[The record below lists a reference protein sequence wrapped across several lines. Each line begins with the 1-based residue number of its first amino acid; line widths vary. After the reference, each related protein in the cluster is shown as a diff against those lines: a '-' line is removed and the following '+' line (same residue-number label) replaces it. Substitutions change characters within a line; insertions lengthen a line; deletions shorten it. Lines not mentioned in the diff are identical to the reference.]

1 LNILNN
7 KNLLKIN
14 IIGLV
19 YSIGGNILFRDD
31 DDKDFVI
38 KKSQRILFGLSSA

>member
-7 KNLLKIN
+7 KNLLRIN

-19 YSIGGNILFRDD
+19 YSIGGNILFCD
-31 DDKDFVI
+31 DDKDFVV
-38 KKSQRILFGLSSA
+38 KKSQRISFGLSSA